1 MIAQSTPEQVLKVV
15 AKWRMYIGIPKNE
28 VGEELAVITDFIH
41 KNYGHMTLQEIE
53 LAYNLSAMNRLD
65 NVEFYGSFSPMYVG
79 KVISAYLH
87 YRKVLLT
94 DAIREREKKIQEELE
109 IANRP
114 TPEQQRDFTREILG
128 SFYNEY
134 KEKGDFNDLLSL
146 TFKHLRK
153 YGYLKPSKEEVAEA
167 MKYANHIIDTR
178 DKKPIDRDFEVKLLG
193 RKYVVKKYFDKI
205 SFDMLMN
212 NIKTEHFS

>member
-1 MIAQSTPEQVLKVV
+1 MIAQSKPEDVLKVV
-15 AKWRMYIGIPKNE
+15 ARWRLYIGIPKNE
-28 VGEELAVITDFIH
+28 IGEELAVITEFIH

-53 LAYNLSAMNRLD
+53 LAYNLSAMNKLD
-65 NVEFYGSFSPMYVG
+65 SVEFYGSFSPMYVG

-94 DAIREREKKIQEELE
+94 DAIREREKKMQEEMD

-114 TPEQQRDFTREILG
+114 TPEQQRDYTREILG
-128 SFYNEY
+128 SFYKEY

-153 YGYLKPSKEEVAEA
+153 FGYLKPSKPEVAEA
-167 MKYANHIIDTR
+167 MKYAETTIDSR
-178 DKKPIDRDFEVKLLG
+178 DKKPIDRDFEIKLLG
-193 RKYVVKKYFDKI
+193 RKYVVKKYFDSI
-205 SFDMLMN
+205 SYDMLMD
-212 NIKTEHFS
+212 NIKTEHFT